1 MVIWGSRSARLCFVR
16 PACCQTLANLLCPL
30 PPMKS
35 SAGPAPLSHVLFEL
49 TLRVCAALAGMVF
62 AVSAFNQWHLNPGRI
77 TVLLLLAG
85 EIANVVLLLCTRV
98 PSKRDWSPLALIS
111 TLVATYYFLGVTLL
125 PGIHLIPER
134 IATVMQVLW
143 LGLALYAKVSLRRS
157 FGLLPA
163 NRGVVTTGAYRF
175 TRHPMYSGYFLNHVA
190 FLLANFSVQNFLVY
204 VLLYAFQG
212 YRVLRE
218 EALLTEDTS
227 YQAYRRQV
235 RFRVLP
241 GVF

>member
-1 MVIWGSRSARLCFVR
+1 MDRLHCR
-16 PACCQTLANLLCPL
+16 TSC
-30 PPMKS
+30 
-35 SAGPAPLSHVLFEL
+35 FEL
-49 TLRVCAALAGMVF
+49 TLLRVCCARRDDFRRQRLQ
-62 AVSAFNQWHLNPGRI
+62 QWHLNPGRI
-77 TVLLLLAG
+77 TVLLLLAAG

-98 PSKRDWSPLALIS
+98 PSKRDWSPLALIA
-111 TLVATYYFLGVTLL
+111 TLVGTYYFLGVNLL
-125 PGIHLIPER
+125 PGVHLIPER
-134 IATVMQVLW
+134 IATAMQVLG

-163 NRGVVTTGAYRF
+163 NRGIVTTGAYRF
-175 TRHPMYSGYFLNHVA
+175 TRHPMYSGYFLNHMA

-204 VLLYAFQG
+204 LLLYVFQG

-218 EALLTEDTS
+218 EALLTQDTS